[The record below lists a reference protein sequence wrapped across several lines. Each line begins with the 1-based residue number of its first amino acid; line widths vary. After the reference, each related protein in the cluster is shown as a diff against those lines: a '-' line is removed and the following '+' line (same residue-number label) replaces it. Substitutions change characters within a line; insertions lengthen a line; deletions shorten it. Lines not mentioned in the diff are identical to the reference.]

1 LDLCALHQYGLDDII
16 ENRNVL
22 EKSEEKL
29 KFLRKFYESLNIA
42 TLEKIDDFTVGKINI
57 KESIEDSVSRFL
69 QEEIEKADSPIFQ
82 ETLIGLKEILK

>member
-69 QEEIEKADSPIFQ
+69 QEEVKKADSPIFQ
-82 ETLIGLKEILK
+82 EKLIELKENLK

>member
-1 LDLCALHQYGLDDII
+1 LHQYGLDDII

-42 TLEKIDDFTVGKINI
+42 IPEKIDDFTVGKINI

-69 QEEIEKADSPIFQ
+69 QEKIEKADSPILQ
-82 ETLIGLKEILK
+82 GKLVELKDGLK